1 METLWDCMW
10 NSRWNFHESSGNF
23 TQFHGN
29 SMQYSTRNS
38 TESPWE
44 ISHVF
49 FPRNSMGCK
58 TGTAIL
64 RNRSKRVTHFARR
77 GSLGRI
83 KYTRYDI
90 FCRKVKRAPEIR
102 PRSRWSSNKR
112 YMYIDIIWCARVAK
126 RTVRFARLCQWFT
139 MPQTGLLQ
147 DVWQLLI
154 L

>member
-1 METLWDCMW
+1 MGLHVEFSVELPWKF
-10 NSRWNFHESSGNF
+10 RKFHAVPWKFHAVFNKEFHWISMRNF
-23 TQFHGN
+23 TCFF
-29 SMQYSTRNS
+29 S
-38 TESPWE
+38 TE
-44 ISHVF
+44 F
-49 FPRNSMGCK
+49 LGCK

-64 RNRSKRVTHFARR
+64 RDRSKRVTHFARR